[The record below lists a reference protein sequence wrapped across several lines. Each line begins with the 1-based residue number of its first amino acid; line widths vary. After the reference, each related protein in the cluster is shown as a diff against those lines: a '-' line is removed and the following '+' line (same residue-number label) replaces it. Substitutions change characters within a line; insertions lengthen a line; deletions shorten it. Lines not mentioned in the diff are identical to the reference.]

1 MPTAGDQPDAPQQ
14 GDAAASPAS
23 GKAPGQG
30 ATGADAATPA
40 GRYGPPAGRSDDRGL
55 KIVGGVLGV
64 LFLAFIAWSGIS
76 YIGKQDVTGELTGF
90 TVVSDTE
97 VEVTLQVRKADG
109 TPAVCTVRSQA
120 EDGLEVGRVDFRFE
134 AEGATVHRAHTL
146 RTTELATSAEL
157 LSCSA
162 GD

>member
-1 MPTAGDQPDAPQQ
+1 MPTAGDQPAAPRQ
-14 GDAAASPAS
+14 GDGAASPAS
-23 GKAPGQG
+23 GPAPGPSRPG
-30 ATGADAATPA
+30 AAPA
-40 GRYGPPAGRSDDRGL
+40 GRYGSPAGGSGDRGL

-97 VEVTLQVRKADG
+97 VEVTLQVRKAEG

-134 AEGATVHRAHTL
+134 AEGATLHRAHTL
-146 RTTELATSAEL
+146 RTTERATSAEL
-157 LSCSA
+157 LSCTA

>member
-1 MPTAGDQPDAPQQ
+1 MPTAGDQPAAPRQ
-14 GDAAASPAS
+14 GDGPASPAP
-23 GKAPGQG
+23 GTAP
-30 ATGADAATPA
+30 APTVPAAAPA
-40 GRYGPPAGRSDDRGL
+40 GRYGSAAGRSGDRGL
-55 KIVGGVLGV
+55 MIVGAVLGV

-134 AEGATVHRAHTL
+134 AAGTTVHRAHTL
-146 RTTELATSAEL
+146 RTTERATSAEL
-157 LSCSA
+157 LSCTA